1 MCGNL
6 FLLLKVDHAAGVLI
20 LRLNMGVRC
29 GCLCEWRLR
38 MDVWARVDI
47 HLHAWPLMLKP
58 EPRKE
63 RELVRPW
70 APSLCDAVLQSR
82 APRILRI
89 LNARLSPTLLF
100 RNIIKIRG
108 ENIFYLADNLIYNFR
123 IFRHMWY
130 GPLFI
135 ILPWTLPK
143 LGMGPA
149 WPVIAQYC
157 TGHGDGLGLG
167 QVPQENSENFAG
179 LIWKT
184 TFLLLLGLKLR
195 GWGSESSSSL
205 LVTIW
210 SRRLNLR
217 NTYGNGFWEVEK
229 NQGTR

>member
-38 MDVWARVDI
+38 KDVWARVDI

-70 APSLCDAVLQSR
+70 APSLCDAILQSR

-100 RNIIKIRG
+100 RNVIKIRG

-123 IFRHMWY
+123 IFRHMWC

-143 LGMGPA
+143 VRNGTSLASHCTILHWPWWWVRA
-149 WPVIAQYC
+149 WASAPGKQWEFC
-157 TGHGDGLGLG
+157 WTHMKDNLPL
-167 QVPQENSENFAG
+167 
-179 LIWKT
+179 T
-184 TFLLLLGLKLR
+184 TWLEAER
-195 GWGSESSSSL
+195 MR
-205 LVTIW
+205 V
-210 SRRLNLR
+210 
-217 NTYGNGFWEVEK
+217 WEQQQPSCHHLE
-229 NQGTR
+229 